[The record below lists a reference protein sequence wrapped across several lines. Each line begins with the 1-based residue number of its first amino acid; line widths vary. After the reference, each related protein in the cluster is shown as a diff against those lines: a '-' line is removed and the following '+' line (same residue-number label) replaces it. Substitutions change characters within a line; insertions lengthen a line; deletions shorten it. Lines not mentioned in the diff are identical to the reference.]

1 VNYRNCGPIAHPFL
15 THNIAS
21 VMKELLESE
30 NPYTS
35 RFVRGRH
42 CLAVHEAGPSLGRTL
57 TSEVDVVQKG
67 SEVSWRDFADSC
79 ERCTPSGVHRRED
92 RQHHADP
99 VVVISSI
106 NSGRTVLRREQMATA
121 LARRRV
127 RGRPES
133 GAGGGHLDCSATSS
147 STSAPEIRFMC
158 DRACRHDGCRMCR
171 LLFPGVAC
179 GARRSADRVARVIGF
194 RGIMSSPRILP
205 RTVAPPA

>member
-1 VNYRNCGPIAHPFL
+1 
-15 THNIAS
+15 
-21 VMKELLESE
+21 MKELLDSE
-30 NPYTS
+30 NPYAS

-67 SEVSWRDFADSC
+67 SEFSWRDFADSC
-79 ERCTPSGVHRRED
+79 ERCTLVRASIAEKIVGTTLTPSSSALSTLAGPFSDANRWRRLSHED
-92 RQHHADP
+92 VCALDQNLAPR
-99 VVVISSI
+99 VVISI
-106 NSGRTVLRREQMATA
+106 
-121 LARRRV
+121 ARQHRLQRQPP
-127 RGRPES
+127 R
-133 GAGGGHLDCSATSS
+133 SA
-147 STSAPEIRFMC
+147 FMC
-158 DRACRHDGCRMCR
+158 DRACRHDGWCRMCR